1 MMDLSKIY
9 ETIASLQTVSDEER
23 ALLESSF
30 AQVEKEFVRNNFK
43 FKRVKKDKSIAM
55 NILNATIADLERKQ
69 LIIKEANEQLSK
81 QKALIEQKSLLLAE
95 NIQKLEHSYRE
106 LEEFSYIASHDLKS
120 PLRTIASFAQ
130 LIKKHYAD
138 LLDENGGEYLDFI
151 VEGVLQMNGVINAL
165 LEYAKVNNQ
174 ADTFVDADMNKVV
187 AIVKAN
193 LKKEISDH
201 QVVILSDDLPTIH
214 GNQVGF
220 IQLFQNLLA
229 NAIKFKSE
237 QTPVVKISCTPM
249 GKKWLFRFTDNGI
262 GIEEQFQEKVFSPF
276 QRLDKQKT
284 NGMGI
289 GLAICRKVVKMHQGD
304 IHFEPVS
311 TGGTCFVFTL
321 KDQKEKAKPTVLDE
335 PIILV

>member
-1 MMDLSKIY
+1 MDVKALLT
-9 ETIASLQTVSDEER
+9 TIASLKDISEKDRKQLQDDVSQMQKEIER
-23 ALLESSF
+23 RDFQLRRI
-30 AQVEKEFVRNNFK
+30 Q
-43 FKRVKKDKSIAM
+43 KDKTIAV
-55 NILNATIADLERKQ
+55 NILNATIEDLEKKQ
-69 LIIKEANEQLSK
+69 SIIEQANEQLSE
-81 QKALIEQKSLLLAE
+81 QKTLIEKKSLQLAE
-95 NIQKLEHSYRE
+95 NVQKLEHSYKE

-120 PLRTIASFAQ
+120 PLRTIGSFAQ
-130 LIKKHYAD
+130 LLKKHYGH
-138 LLDENGGEYLDFI
+138 LLDDKGEEFLDFM
-151 VEGVLQMNGVINAL
+151 VEGVLQMNEVINAL

-174 ADTFVDADMNKVV
+174 AETFVDTDFNKVM

-201 QVVILSDDLPTIH
+201 QVLIISDDLPIIH

-229 NAIKFKSE
+229 NAIKFRSE
-237 QTPVVKISCTPM
+237 ENPVVKISCKPL
-249 GKKWLFRFTDNGI
+249 GKKWLFRFSDNGI

-304 IHFEPVS
+304 IYFEPVN

-321 KDQKEKAKPTVLDE
+321 KDQKERAKRKVLDE
-335 PIILV
+335 PSVLV